1 MNRSCWSFELLLRQC
16 LICKLC
22 TPYVLFLIRR
32 STHLNTLCLIDD
44 LQAWDDAPS
53 VPHLLCLVHL
63 VWDRGHS
70 GLQVGWFNVH
80 IFCFCNFNST
90 KKTRR
95 EGVGGGK
102 VAMLLVSAI
111 PVHAFWNFSPCF
123 FSDSSDDKQTKPKA
137 KDGTKAENGSSGSS
151 STSRQDYNFSSVAC
165 GSEMHKKCFSALRF
179 FSVDFS
185 RPPKKNFVEVTELT
199 DITYMSNLVKLRP
212 GHMNIVLVLTDAS
225 KNILLSKFAKE
236 VYSFTG

>member
-1 MNRSCWSFELLLRQC
+1 MPLLS
-16 LICKLC
+16 LIFSA
-22 TPYVLFLIRR
+22 LFILFGTVVIQAFRLADLMYTFFVSVI
-32 STHLNTLCLIDD
+32 STV
-44 LQAWDDAPS
+44 QRKPGG
-53 VPHLLCLVHL
+53 
-63 VWDRGHS
+63 RG
-70 GLQVGWFNVH
+70 
-80 IFCFCNFNST
+80 
-90 KKTRR
+90 
-95 EGVGGGK
+95 GVGGGGK
-102 VAMLLVSAI
+102 AAMLLISAI
-111 PVHAFWNFSPCF
+111 PVHDFWNFSPCF

-165 GSEMHKKCFSALRF
+165 GSEMHEKCFSALRF

>member
-1 MNRSCWSFELLLRQC
+1 MTC
-16 LICKLC
+16 
-22 TPYVLFLIRR
+22 
-32 STHLNTLCLIDD
+32 
-44 LQAWDDAPS
+44 
-53 VPHLLCLVHL
+53 
-63 VWDRGHS
+63 
-70 GLQVGWFNVH
+70 
-80 IFCFCNFNST
+80 
-90 KKTRR
+90 RR
-95 EGVGGGK
+95 EMMPLLSLIFSALFILFGTVVIQAFRLADLMYTFFVSVISTVQRKPGGRGGGK
-102 VAMLLVSAI
+102 AAMLLISAI
-111 PVHAFWNFSPCF
+111 PVHAFWNFSLCF

-165 GSEMHKKCFSALRF
+165 GSEMHEKCFSALSF